1 MSGRGKQQPDR
12 DGHTGPGDQRQRQRR
27 GKRYR
32 RDELARAAGVKERN
46 LRYYQERGLLP
57 PPEREGRIAWYSDE
71 HLARLRLIDD
81 LLGRGYSVN
90 GIGELLRA
98 WEQGSGIAGL
108 LGLERVMSHGWVND
122 EPVSLPMS
130 ALAELFG
137 TAGTADDTRRAV
149 ELGYLRIDGETVT
162 HVSRR
167 LLDATSAVVREGVPV
182 SEILDVAAFVR
193 SQADAVAGR
202 FVDLFRRHVIAGREL
217 DELTPDDVQRVI
229 DAVTALRPVA
239 GDVVA
244 AEFSRAMAERMDAEM
259 SGWLRGAH
267 GTPGAQGP
275 VAPGAQGAVAT
286 EEPEGAGKAA
296 EASGAAGAGGAE
308 EPPVE

>member
-1 MSGRGKQQPDR
+1 MSGRGRQQPDR
-12 DGHTGPGDQRQRQRR
+12 DGRTGPGDQRQRR

-122 EPVSLPMS
+122 EPVSLPLS

-137 TAGTADDTRRAV
+137 TAGTAADTRRAV
-149 ELGYLRIDGETVT
+149 ELGYLRMDGETVT

-259 SGWLRGAH
+259 AGWLRGA
-267 GTPGAQGP
+267 Q
-275 VAPGAQGAVAT
+275 
-286 EEPEGAGKAA
+286 
-296 EASGAAGAGGAE
+296 GAAGARGAAEDQGAEAAGAEAAGRTAGAGGVEGAPGAE